1 MSNFTGSG
9 AVYPFRAA
17 DTGRWEWVLAENLIW
32 EVRGPEAMFTI
43 VIPAGFL
50 TDLGSIPWYGRWLIN
65 PADPQLAKAFILH
78 DHILRAFGPEK
89 QPFAASQLYE
99 ALRAL
104 DAPRW
109 KRKLITVAVIVGIDD
124 W

>member
-1 MSNFTGSG
+1 MSSFTGSG

-17 DTGRWEWVLAENLIW
+17 DTCKWEWVLAEDLSW
-32 EVRGPEAMFTI
+32 EVRGPEAMLTI

-50 TDLGSIPWYGRWLIN
+50 TDLGSIPWCGRWLIN

-78 DHILRAFGPEK
+78 DYILRAFGPEK
-89 QPFAASQLYE
+89 QPFSASQLYE

-109 KRKLITVAVIVGIDD
+109 KRKLVTAAVIVGIDD